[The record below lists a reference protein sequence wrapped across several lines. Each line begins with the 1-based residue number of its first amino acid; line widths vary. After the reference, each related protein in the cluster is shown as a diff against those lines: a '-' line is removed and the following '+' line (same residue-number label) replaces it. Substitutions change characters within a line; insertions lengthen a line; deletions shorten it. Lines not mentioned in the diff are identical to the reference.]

1 MKIFSFL
8 APFISKVKTADI
20 FNFPSVKYI
29 GKGLWKLTPK
39 QVFGESFKFLDP
51 PTTKWWSFK
60 FFEKLNGNQV
70 LIANFS
76 KLHKYRTFGLMEL
89 HILSKGQLADRI
101 LKLWKS
107 CVYDYRVVEHTFFFN
122 SAFCF
127 LNFAKWGKYESLN
140 FAGISK
146 MYCCWLF

>member
-1 MKIFSFL
+1 MTKKTSGVVPTKIVKL
-8 APFISKVKTADI
+8 ANKGIKDFVLSGTFYFKSKTADI
-20 FNFPSVKYI
+20 FNFLSVKYI

-76 KLHKYRTFGLMEL
+76 KLHKYRTFGLIEL

-107 CVYDYRVVEHTFFFN
+107 CVYDYQAVELTTFEILTF
-122 SAFCF
+122 
-127 LNFAKWGKYESLN
+127 
-140 FAGISK
+140 
-146 MYCCWLF
+146 